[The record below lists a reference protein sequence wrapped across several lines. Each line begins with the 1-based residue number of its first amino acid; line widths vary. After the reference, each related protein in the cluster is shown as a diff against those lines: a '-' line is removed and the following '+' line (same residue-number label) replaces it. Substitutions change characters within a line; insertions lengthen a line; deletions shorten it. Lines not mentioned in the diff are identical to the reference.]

1 MGARNYSLRCTLHR
15 MRTVLGV
22 SSATRKLSRNGL
34 VVDDSSAQPL
44 DRTGRG
50 IVVSPSRLLAAVP
63 RFLMV
68 ANTTGSARPQI
79 PVGHPIR
86 LVPKDTLYDV
96 RMAASGRRTDNM
108 PSPEKDRLAA
118 EAMQCWA
125 DFQEGL
131 SSDKRNIRATVS
143 SFLGGHK
150 ALRRVDKVDPLIHR
164 SVASELM
171 NFSIASKGNV
181 SASQATFFEMRS
193 ACSASFLADMTRISR
208 GMNHRVC
215 KEVRPCNWPATGF
228 DTFETISLQLNDH
241 TDLGVGGR
249 QYGTSEDIETL
260 QG

>member
-1 MGARNYSLRCTLHR
+1 
-15 MRTVLGV
+15 
-22 SSATRKLSRNGL
+22 
-34 VVDDSSAQPL
+34 
-44 DRTGRG
+44 
-50 IVVSPSRLLAAVP
+50 LAAVP

-131 SSDKRNIRATVS
+131 SSDKQKYPVQQFRAFWAVTKRYAELTRS
-143 SFLGGHK
+143 
-150 ALRRVDKVDPLIHR
+150 DPLIHR
-164 SVASELM
+164 SRVQLM

-208 GMNHRVC
+208 GMNHRAC
-215 KEVRPCNWPATGF
+215 KEVRPCDWPATGF
-228 DTFETISLQLNDH
+228 DTSRPSVSN
-241 TDLGVGGR
+241 
-249 QYGTSEDIETL
+249 
-260 QG
+260 